1 MKIMATVAYVYT
13 KTDMFTSIWENKTF
27 SRRYP
32 RCSTAFHYYAALS
45 HISPLS
51 IMQLLDIYT
60 ALCHI
65 CDFDYFVILWGSY
78 YTDRLVCIKQQSAEL
93 QRNSGGGWFYSCPL
107 TTRYQQRNLTLLT
120 LLCQNTHSLTG
131 RRNLAEKWYCAVYGN
146 RARKKR
152 AYHHARAL
160 SCVRHSN
167 GP

>member
-93 QRNSGGGWFYSCPL
+93 QLPFNYQIPAEKLNSSHP
-107 TTRYQQRNLTLLT
+107 